1 MTLTAGTRFREVH
14 ARSNRSGFSCPMASQ
29 ISNER
34 K

>member
-14 ARSNRSGFSCPMASQ
+14 AAATGLASRARMASQ
-29 ISNER
+29 INNER